1 MLWCV
6 LNQGENDMNLLRK
19 RKGFTLIELMIVISI
34 IGVLAAIAIP
44 NFRQARKKSN
54 QRACYANQK
63 TVLGA
68 LEMYNL
74 DTGQATTIAGNTE
87 LDKLKNDKYLQARP
101 TDPGC
106 SESANYRSDDV
117 GNVWCTM
124 HGNIEG
130 ETGVIDGGD
139 LDATT
144 ANLVGDGACP

>member
-1 MLWCV
+1 V
-6 LNQGENDMNLLRK
+6 FNYQGDDMNQRRK
-19 RKGFTLIELMIVISI
+19 RKGFTLIELMIVIAI
-34 IGVLAAIAIP
+34 IGVLAAIAVP

-63 TVLGA
+63 TILGA

-74 DTGQATTIAGNTE
+74 DTGQAITIADNTQ
-87 LDKLKNDKYLQARP
+87 LDTLRNEKYLQATP

-106 SESANYRSDDV
+106 TGSANYRSDAA
-117 GNVWCTM
+117 GNVWCLM

-130 ETGVIDGGD
+130 ESGVIDGGD

-144 ANLVGDGACP
+144 ANLKGDGACP